1 MGRKGEVL
9 SSHELSEI
17 TRLAGQGMTTK
28 EVAEVL
34 GRLPELVRAVLVG
47 SYSARALLG
56 EAGKAQIV
64 ALAASGLSTTEIA
77 ARTGW
82 HTKTVWRVLGPRPGR
97 AVLSKAERERAKDG
111 LARLGLVGG
120 RKGQVLSGAQRAMV
134 KKLAGEGLGVHDIA
148 AVLARSSG
156 PIRAVLRGEY
166 NPVRPL
172 SEAEL
177 AGIVAGAAE
186 GLSRSVIAERL
197 GRHSHTV
204 DKVLAVR
211 GQGRKAM
218 AWCPSPAR
226 LSLAEREQVMVGLS
240 HGQSLRAIAASLGRS
255 PSTVSRELSANGGRT
270 VPYAAWLAHRR
281 AALAARRPK
290 AAKLASCPALG
301 AQVTQWLEELWSPE
315 QISKRLRKELAH
327 DPMMRVSYETI
338 YKTLYV
344 QGRGELRK
352 ELAACLRSGRATRRQ
367 QGRLERRPHMLG
379 MVNISERPAEAE
391 DRAVP
396 GHWEGDLILGA
407 GNRSAVGTLVERAT
421 RYVLLLHL
429 DNHEAATVDEA
440 MRKAIASLP
449 GEMFRTITWDQGSE
463 MARHAA
469 FSIDTGIQVYFCD
482 PRSPW
487 QRGSNENTNGLLRQY
502 MPKGT
507 DLSVHT
513 SEDLARFARS
523 LNNRPRQTLDWSK
536 PSEKL
541 AELLPTVALTG

>member
-1 MGRKGEVL
+1 M
-9 SSHELSEI
+9 S
-17 TRLAGQGMTTK
+17 AK
-28 EVAEVL
+28 EVAQVL
-34 GRLPELVRAVLVG
+34 GRSLGLVYAVLAG
-47 SYSARALLG
+47 KHAPARALIG
-56 EAGKAQIV
+56 DAGKARIV

-82 HTKTVWRVLGPRPGR
+82 HPKTVWRVLGPKPGR
-97 AVLSKAERERAKDG
+97 LVLSTAEREKAQAG
-111 LARLGLVGG
+111 LARFGVVGG
-120 RKGQVLSGAQRAMV
+120 RKGQVLSSAQRAMV

-148 AVLARSSG
+148 AVLARSSA

-166 NPVRPL
+166 NPTKAL

-177 AGIVAGAAE
+177 AAIVAGAAE
-186 GLSRSVIAERL
+186 GLSPSDIAERL
-197 GRHSHTV
+197 GRHFGTV
-204 DKVLAVR
+204 NKVLAER
-211 GQGRKAM
+211 GQGRKAVH
-218 AWCPSPAR
+218 WCPSPAR

-240 HGQSLRAIAASLGRS
+240 HGHSLRAIAASLGRS
-255 PSTVSRELSANGGRT
+255 PSTVSREVSANGGRAS
-270 VPYAAWLAHRR
+270 YAAWLAHRR

-290 AAKLASCPALG
+290 VAKLASCPALG

-379 MVNISERPAEAE
+379 MVNISERPAEVE

-440 MRKAIASLP
+440 MRNAIASLP

-513 SEDLARFARS
+513 PEDLARFARS